1 MYSYCFFIGKYIFG
15 YASLHDRFFVFTKI
29 RIRRYSKLDR
39 IQFCGIL
46 CEKKNGEGEE
56 SGVDDRKFAE
66 LRWGKK
72 KIKEISSEG
81 KLIPAGECNR
91 IGVSRLR

>member
-1 MYSYCFFIGKYIFG
+1 M
-15 YASLHDRFFVFTKI
+15 R
-29 RIRRYSKLDR
+29 
-39 IQFCGIL
+39 
-46 CEKKNGEGEE
+46 EKNGEGG